1 MRLTIRIRVLG
12 GAAVGVVALGAM
24 LAVAAYANHVQSKDT
39 TELARVSGAMS
50 AQWNADM
57 MHDGL
62 RADVMSALN
71 ARTEE
76 QRAAYGV
83 DEVTDHVSAMTT
95 NYDSAAAAAPAGL
108 RAEFADVRPA
118 VLQYTKLAQS
128 IVDTARTDH
137 AAAATRIPE
146 FLTLF
151 SQLEDKLGTLDDDLS
166 GAVEEHEQLANDAGL
181 SGLWWILACGFA
193 AAIAFVG
200 FSVWTYRAIHRPM
213 MSMLRGLKAIAG
225 RDLTHDVEVVRDDE
239 LGEMARALNEATGS
253 VREVLVGMG
262 AGAEALLSAGTEL
275 DAVSERLGRAAEET
289 LSRTGEA
296 TASAG
301 RVTDAVERITA
312 ASGQISQSVQSVA
325 GASSDAVSSATGAA
339 RTAEETATGVERLR
353 EASQEIG
360 EIVRAITSIAEQ
372 TNLLALN
379 ATIEAARAGDAG
391 KGFAVVAAEVK
402 DLAQETAKAT
412 EDVKTK
418 IGLIQEVTGETVG
431 AIGGICTVIDQ
442 INDDQRRIASAVDEQ
457 SRTTEGI
464 VVRVGEVG
472 GTATDIKSH
481 LDGITSSAAA
491 TADGAAATQQSAATL
506 ATTARRLD
514 ELVRA
519 FTY

>member
-1 MRLTIRIRVLG
+1 M
-12 GAAVGVVALGAM
+12 
-24 LAVAAYANHVQSKDT
+24 
-39 TELARVSGAMS
+39 
-50 AQWNADM
+50 
-57 MHDGL
+57 
-62 RADVMSALN
+62 
-71 ARTEE
+71 
-76 QRAAYGV
+76 
-83 DEVTDHVSAMTT
+83 
-95 NYDSAAAAAPAGL
+95 
-108 RAEFADVRPA
+108 
-118 VLQYTKLAQS
+118 
-128 IVDTARTDH
+128 
-137 AAAATRIPE
+137 
-146 FLTLF
+146 
-151 SQLEDKLGTLDDDLS
+151 
-166 GAVEEHEQLANDAGL
+166 
-181 SGLWWILACGFA
+181 
-193 AAIAFVG
+193 
-200 FSVWTYRAIHRPM
+200 
-213 MSMLRGLKAIAG
+213 
-225 RDLTHDVEVVRDDE
+225 
-239 LGEMARALNEATGS
+239 
-253 VREVLVGMG
+253 
-262 AGAEALLSAGTEL
+262 
-275 DAVSERLGRAAEET
+275 
-289 LSRTGEA
+289 
-296 TASAG
+296 
-301 RVTDAVERITA
+301 
-312 ASGQISQSVQSVA
+312 QSVA

-339 RTAEETATGVERLR
+339 RTAEETAAGVERLR